1 MSHAQPPNMSAKA
14 YQCLS
19 CCLKDALRQPAQHA
33 RRQLHASAPRPAR
46 RRPAYPSIK
55 QAEME
60 ASRARE
66 ADIDARAAQLTPYT
80 AREKDL
86 LAMRY
91 TPEQMKVIEAGEAA
105 ISPRD
110 LAKQGRLRGDAFR
123 PTYMD
128 DFATLRPLVDKPM
141 RLAIDDAQEQT
152 TQTRKIRSDKKLAI
166 PGVKYSGS
174 GEDEDPHMLRLSQQT
189 GLDRTEIRRLRVK
202 NLISHRVVNQTRMGK
217 IQSLY
222 FLTIAG
228 NQDGMLGIGEG
239 KAAEDEDGKRQA
251 MMNAI
256 RNMRPIARYEE
267 RTIYGEVEGKVGG
280 SIVQLSARSPGQY
293 IPALIRLAT
302 LATLATRTDRPVLPG
317 FGNRCQHLIFELARA
332 AGITDLAARTP
343 RSRNKMN
350 VVKAAFQALT
360 KQTLPEDV
368 AKARGRK
375 MVDVRS
381 VYYGGQVY

>member
-1 MSHAQPPNMSAKA
+1 MSSKT

-19 CCLKDALRQPAQHA
+19 CRISSTLQQSVKHV
-33 RRQLHASAPRPAR
+33 RRQFHASAPNSSR

-55 QAEME
+55 QAELE
-60 ASRARE
+60 AKSAHN
-66 ADIDARAAQLTPYT
+66 ADITARAAQLTPYT
-80 AREKDL
+80 AREKEL

-105 ISPRD
+105 INPLD
-110 LAKQGRLRGDAFR
+110 MAEQGRLRGDAFR

-128 DFATLRPLVDKPM
+128 DFATMRPLVDKEIRM
-141 RLAIDDAQEQT
+141 AVDDAQAQVDS
-152 TQTRKIRSDKKLAI
+152 QPVKGKAGKKLPL
-166 PGVKYSGS
+166 PGVKYGAD
-174 GEDEDPHMLRLSQQT
+174 EEDPHMLRLRQQT
-189 GLDRTEIRRLRVK
+189 GLTAEAIRKLRVK
-202 NLISHRVVNQTRMGK
+202 NLVSHRVVNQTRMGK

-228 NQDGMLGIGEG
+228 NQDGMVGIGEG

-267 RTIYGEVEGKVGG
+267 RTIYGEVEG
-280 SIVQLSARSPGQY
+280 
-293 IPALIRLAT
+293 
-302 LATLATRTDRPVLPG
+302 

-332 AGITDLAARTP
+332 AGISDLAARTP

-350 VVKAAFQALT
+350 VVKAAFEALT
-360 KQTLPEDV
+360 KQRLPEDV
-368 AKARGRK
+368 ARARGRK

>member
-1 MSHAQPPNMSAKA
+1 
-14 YQCLS
+14 
-19 CCLKDALRQPAQHA
+19 
-33 RRQLHASAPRPAR
+33 
-46 RRPAYPSIK
+46 
-55 QAEME
+55 ME
-60 ASRARE
+60 ASKSRE
-66 ADIDARAAQLTPYT
+66 ADIDARTAQLTPYT
-80 AREKDL
+80 AREKEI

-110 LAKQGRLRGDAFR
+110 TAKQGRLRGDAFR
-123 PTYMD
+123 PAYMD
-128 DFATLRPLVDKPM
+128 DFATLRPLVDKPI
-141 RLAIDDAQEQT
+141 RLAIDDAQQA
-152 TQTRKIRSDKKLAI
+152 TQSSKEKVKKLPL

-174 GEDEDPHMLRLSQQT
+174 ADDEDPHMLRLRQQT
-189 GLDRTEIRRLRVK
+189 GFTASTIRKLRVK
-202 NLISHRVVNQTRMGK
+202 NLIAHRVVNQTRMGK

-228 NQDGMLGIGEG
+228 DQDGMLGIGEG
-239 KAAEDEDGKRQA
+239 KAAEDADGKRQA

-267 RTIYGEVEGKVGG
+267 RTIYGEVEAKVGG
-280 SIVQLSARSPGQY
+280 SIVQLSARS
-293 IPALIRLAT
+293 
-302 LATLATRTDRPVLPG
+302 PG

-332 AGITDLAARTP
+332 AGISDLAARTP

-350 VVKAAFQALT
+350 VVKAAFEALT
-360 KQTLPEDV
+360 KQKLPEDV
-368 AKARGRK
+368 ARARGRK

>member
-1 MSHAQPPNMSAKA
+1 MSTKT

-19 CCLKDALRQPAQHA
+19 CCIKDTLRQPAQHA

-60 ASRARE
+60 ASKARE

-128 DFATLRPLVDKPM
+128 DFATLRPLVDKPI
-141 RLAIDDAQEQT
+141 RLAVDDAQEQAT
-152 TQTRKIRSDKKLAI
+152 KTRKSKSDKKLAI

-189 GLDRTEIRRLRVK
+189 GLDRNEMRKLRVK

-280 SIVQLSARSPGQY
+280 SIVQLSARSPG
-293 IPALIRLAT
+293 
-302 LATLATRTDRPVLPG
+302 

>member
-1 MSHAQPPNMSAKA
+1 
-14 YQCLS
+14 
-19 CCLKDALRQPAQHA
+19 
-33 RRQLHASAPRPAR
+33 
-46 RRPAYPSIK
+46 
-55 QAEME
+55 ME

-128 DFATLRPLVDKPM
+128 DFATLRPLIDKPI
-141 RLAIDDAQEQT
+141 RLAIDDAQEQA
-152 TQTRKIRSDKKLAI
+152 TQTRKSKSDKKLAI

-189 GLDRTEIRRLRVK
+189 GLDRTEIRKLRVK

-293 IPALIRLAT
+293 IPAHRHIS
-302 LATLATRTDRPVLPG
+302 
-317 FGNRCQHLIFELARA
+317 N
-332 AGITDLAARTP
+332 P
-343 RSRNKMN
+343 RYSSC
-350 VVKAAFQALT
+350 T
-360 KQTLPEDV
+360 
-368 AKARGRK
+368 
-375 MVDVRS
+375 
-381 VYYGGQVY
+381 Y